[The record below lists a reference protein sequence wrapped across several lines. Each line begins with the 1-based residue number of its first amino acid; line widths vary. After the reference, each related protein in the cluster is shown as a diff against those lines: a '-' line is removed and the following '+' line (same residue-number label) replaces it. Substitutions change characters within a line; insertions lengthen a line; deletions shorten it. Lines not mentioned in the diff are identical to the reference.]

1 MSSGRTV
8 SSAGPAFGVTG
19 PADVPAAAAGGAP
32 GAAGAGSGT
41 DGGVPVPGA
50 GDAGD
55 GDAGDGAG
63 AAVPV
68 SDVVCDDWGLVCAAV
83 PVGSSEPRGTST
95 QVVSHSNAKSA
106 SSATPTAHAR
116 RRQ

>member
-1 MSSGRTV
+1 M
-8 SSAGPAFGVTG
+8 
-19 PADVPAAAAGGAP
+19 GA
-32 GAAGAGSGT
+32 
-41 DGGVPVPGA
+41 PVPGA

-55 GDAGDGAG
+55 GDPGGGAG

-68 SDVVCDDWGLVCAAV
+68 SGVVCDDWGVVRAAV
-83 PVGSSEPRGTST
+83 PAGSSEPRGISS
-95 QVVSHSNAKSA
+95 QVVSHSSAKSA